1 MKVLKDKFVSD
12 HLWYMVLAYLNQ
24 VRYKWV
30 YDRHLERY
38 DYDDSVPPHQRF
50 PQFKLEWL
58 TYEQFQEL
66 VKDAVE
72 YFIGCSEDITEETI
86 DKYAEK

>member
-1 MKVLKDKFVSD
+1 MKALKDKYVSD
-12 HLWYMVLAYLNQ
+12 HLWYMVLAYLHQ
-24 VRYKWV
+24 VHFKWV

-38 DYDDSVPPHQRF
+38 DYPDDVPANRRF

-66 VKDAVE
+66 VTDAVQ
-72 YFIGCSEDITEETI
+72 FLMNQSEEITEETI
-86 DKYAEK
+86 DKYEPR

>member
-1 MKVLKDKFVSD
+1 MKAIQDKFVSD
-12 HLWYMVLAYLNQ
+12 HLWYMVLAYLHE

-30 YDRHLERY
+30 YDRNLEMY
-38 DYDDSVPPHQRF
+38 DVSLPPHQRF
-50 PQFKLEWL
+50 PQFSLEWL

-72 YFIGCSEDITEETI
+72 YLLGRSEDITEESI